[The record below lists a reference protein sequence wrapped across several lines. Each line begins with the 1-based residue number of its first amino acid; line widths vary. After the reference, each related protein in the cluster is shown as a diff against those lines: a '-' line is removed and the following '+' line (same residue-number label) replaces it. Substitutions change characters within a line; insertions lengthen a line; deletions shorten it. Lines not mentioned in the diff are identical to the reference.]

1 MRQRILPVLAVI
13 ALAPLLMGGGG
24 PNPGVV
30 PPDQKVIPPTVSG
43 IIVVDPHNPGTTPPA
58 TPTGKQASIW
68 VRKGALTA
76 GEVFDVLPLFSLGLG
91 CDLNLT
97 NQRFLNRHLDEFIP
111 FEVVDEVFRGLG
123 ITVTRSPVAIDSNN
137 VPTIVDISS
146 AVCTPNEVGGNLSIE
161 VTIQFLRL
169 R

>member
-1 MRQRILPVLAVI
+1 MRQRIAPVLTVI

-24 PNPGVV
+24 PAPGV
-30 PPDQKVIPPTVSG
+30 PSNQKLIPPTVSG
-43 IIVVDPHNPGTTPPA
+43 IIVVDPHDPSA
-58 TPTGKQASIW
+58 TFPTGKQASIW

-76 GEVFDVLPLFSLGLG
+76 GEVFDVTSLTFPLALG
-91 CDLNLT
+91 CDLTLT

-111 FEVVDEVFRGLG
+111 FEVVDEVFRPLG
-123 ITVTRSPVAIDSNN
+123 ISVTRSPVSIDSNN
-137 VPTIVDISS
+137 VPIIVDISS
-146 AVCTPNEVGGNLSIE
+146 AVCTPNEVGGNLTIE